1 MGAGLW
7 AVVGD
12 TNTDKGGNLTL
23 SGDSSTGTV
32 FINNIPVIVGITDAD
47 PDELVVSPHD
57 NPQSSGYSGDVFAY
71 GKGAHRN
78 SDSRICDATTTVVG
92 QGDVFVNV

>member
-12 TNTDKGGNLTL
+12 TNTDGGGDLTL

-32 FINNIPVIVGITDAD
+32 FINSIAVIVGITDANAD
-47 PDELVVSPHD
+47 DLIIPPHD
-57 NPQSSGYSGDVFAY
+57 DPQSSEFSGDVFAY
-71 GKGAHRN
+71 SKGAHRN
-78 SDSRICDATTTVVG
+78 SDARVCGATTTVVG
-92 QGDVFVNV
+92 QGNVFVNN

>member
-12 TNTDKGGNLTL
+12 TNSDGGGDLTL

-32 FINNIPVIVGITDAD
+32 YINNIQVIVGVTDANSD
-47 PDELVVSPHD
+47 ALIIGDHD
-57 NPQSSGYSGDVFAY
+57 NPKSSSVSGTVFAY
-71 GKGAHRN
+71 NKGAHRN
-78 SDSRICDATTTVVG
+78 SDTRLCGATTTVVG
-92 QGDVFVNV
+92 QSDVFVDV

>member
-12 TNTDKGGNLTL
+12 PNSDGGGNLTL
-23 SGDSSTGTV
+23 SGDSLLGTV
-32 FINNIPVIVGITDAD
+32 FINNIPVIVGVTDAD

-57 NPQSSGYSGDVFAY
+57 DPQSSEYSGDVFAY
-71 GKGAHRN
+71 GKGAHRD
-78 SDSRICDATTTVVG
+78 SDARICGATTIVSGEST
-92 QGDVFVNV
+92 VFVNV